1 VPDQT
6 KSLSP
11 KTEPSPARPSFTKLT
26 REMSGPSIKAALS
39 GKEVTENNISVQEQ
53 FEIFSKNNKE
63 NEEFSEE
70 LLIKKWADLL
80 ETLNDRPNLKST
92 INQKPKLKGNNTILL
107 KIDNLV
113 QEELIRNNKPHLVA
127 WLRKELRNSTIDLV
141 TEFTR
146 EPVRRIIYTD
156 DEKFDEML
164 RKNSA
169 LSLLKEKFHL
179 DFDN

>member
-1 VPDQT
+1 
-6 KSLSP
+6 
-11 KTEPSPARPSFTKLT
+11 
-26 REMSGPSIKAALS
+26 MSGPSIKAALS

-53 FEIFSKNNKE
+53 FEIFSKNKE
-63 NEEFSEE
+63 NEEFTEE
-70 LLIKKWADLL
+70 LLLKKWADLL
-80 ETLNDRPNLKST
+80 ETLNDRPNLKAT
-92 INQKPKLKGNNTILL
+92 INQIPQLTGNNTILL
-107 KIDNLV
+107 KIFNLV

-146 EPVRRIIYTD
+146 EPARRIIYTD
-156 DEKFDEML
+156 DEKLEEML

>member
-1 VPDQT
+1 
-6 KSLSP
+6 
-11 KTEPSPARPSFTKLT
+11 
-26 REMSGPSIKAALS
+26 MSGPSIKAALS
-39 GKEVTENNISVQEQ
+39 GKEVNENKISVQEQ
-53 FEIFSKNNKE
+53 FEIFNKNKE

-70 LLIKKWADLL
+70 LLIEKWADLL

-92 INQKPKLKGNNTILL
+92 INQRPQLTGNNIIIL

-127 WLRKELRNSTIDLV
+127 WLRRELRNSTIDMV
-141 TEFTR
+141 TEFTK
-146 EPVRRIIYTD
+146 EPARRIIYTD
-156 DEKFDEML
+156 DEKLDEML
-164 RKNSA
+164 RKNPA

>member
-1 VPDQT
+1 
-6 KSLSP
+6 
-11 KTEPSPARPSFTKLT
+11 
-26 REMSGPSIKAALS
+26 MSGPSIKAAMS

-53 FEIFSKNNKE
+53 FEIFSKNKE
-63 NEEFSEE
+63 NEEFTEE
-70 LLIKKWADLL
+70 LLLKKWADLL
-80 ETLNDRPNLKST
+80 ETLNDRPNLKAT
-92 INQKPKLKGNNTILL
+92 INQIPQLTGNNTILL
-107 KIDNLV
+107 KIFNLV
-113 QEELIRNNKPHLVA
+113 QEELIRNNKPQLVA

-146 EPVRRIIYTD
+146 EPTRRIIYTD
-156 DEKFDEML
+156 DEKLEEML

>member
-1 VPDQT
+1 
-6 KSLSP
+6 
-11 KTEPSPARPSFTKLT
+11 
-26 REMSGPSIKAALS
+26 MSGPSIKAALS

-53 FEIFSKNNKE
+53 FEIFSKNKE
-63 NEEFSEE
+63 NEEFTEE
-70 LLIKKWADLL
+70 LLLEKWADLL
-80 ETLNDRPNLKST
+80 ETLNDRPNLKAT
-92 INQKPKLKGNNTILL
+92 INQIPKLTGNNTILL
-107 KIDNLV
+107 KIFNLV
-113 QEELIRNNKPHLVA
+113 QEELIRNNKPQLVA

-146 EPVRRIIYTD
+146 EPTRRIIYTD
-156 DEKFDEML
+156 DEKLEEML

>member
-1 VPDQT
+1 
-6 KSLSP
+6 
-11 KTEPSPARPSFTKLT
+11 
-26 REMSGPSIKAALS
+26 MSGPSIKAALS

-53 FEIFSKNNKE
+53 FEIFSKNKE
-63 NEEFSEE
+63 NEEFTEE
-70 LLIKKWADLL
+70 LLLKKWADLL
-80 ETLNDRPNLKST
+80 ETLNDRPNLKAT
-92 INQKPKLKGNNTILL
+92 INQIPQLTGNNTILL
-107 KIDNLV
+107 KIFNLV
-113 QEELIRNNKPHLVA
+113 QEELIRNNKPQLVA

-146 EPVRRIIYTD
+146 EPTRRIIYTD
-156 DEKFDEML
+156 DEKLEEML